1 MLCIASTKS
10 GRIFFGCVDNDIYE
24 FDYSYNYVCL
34 PPRAHAQNFFYQM
47 LGYSSRGQIANRTG
61 YLLQLIIPTFL
72 RELSYGD
79 NIDELQVDDDRHIL

>member
-24 FDYSYNYVCL
+24 FDYSYN
-34 PPRAHAQNFFYQM
+34 YQM